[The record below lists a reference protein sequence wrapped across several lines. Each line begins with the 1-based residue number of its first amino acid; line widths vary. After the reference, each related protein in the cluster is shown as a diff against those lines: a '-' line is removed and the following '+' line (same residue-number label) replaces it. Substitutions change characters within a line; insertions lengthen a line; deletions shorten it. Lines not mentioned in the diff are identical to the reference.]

1 MKETRICIYKL
12 SNNDDNKGGGDFE
25 VMNSWGTDFGV
36 NGFFW
41 ISYADFTKHVNDCY
55 ALIGKKNK

>member
-1 MKETRICIYKL
+1 MCVIGF
-12 SNNDDNKGGGDFE
+12 DDNKGGGAFE
-25 VMNSWGTDFGV
+25 VMNSWGEDWGN

-41 ISYADFTKHVNDCY
+41 ITYDDFTKHVNDCY